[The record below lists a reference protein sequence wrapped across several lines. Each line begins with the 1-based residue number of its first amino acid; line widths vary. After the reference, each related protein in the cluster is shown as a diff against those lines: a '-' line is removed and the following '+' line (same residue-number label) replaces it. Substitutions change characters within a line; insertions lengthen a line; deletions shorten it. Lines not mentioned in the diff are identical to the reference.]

1 MGAPKLDTRMT
12 YAEYL
17 ERESVS
23 EERHEFHGGEMFAM
37 SGGSSAHA
45 QLGMRMSAL
54 LMMALDKRPC
64 KSQGTAQRVRIT
76 SDVAVYPD
84 AMVVCPPLERPPED
98 PDAICNPRVVVEV
111 LSPSTQGYDRGP
123 KFELYTSVS
132 SIEHIVFVA
141 QERWRVEHYRR
152 LEDGNWYYEVLG
164 PGDTLALNR
173 VGANVAIDALYEDI
187 ELFGGPADP
196 RKVSAPT

>member
-17 ERESVS
+17 EREAVS
-23 EERHEFHGGEMFAM
+23 EERHEFHRGEMFAM

-45 QLGMRMSAL
+45 QLIYNAGAAL
-54 LMMALDKRPC
+54 KAALRDQPC
-64 KSQGTAQRVRIT
+64 KGTSSAQRVRIT
-76 SDVAVYPD
+76 DDVAVYPD

-196 RKVSAPT
+196 RQVSAPT